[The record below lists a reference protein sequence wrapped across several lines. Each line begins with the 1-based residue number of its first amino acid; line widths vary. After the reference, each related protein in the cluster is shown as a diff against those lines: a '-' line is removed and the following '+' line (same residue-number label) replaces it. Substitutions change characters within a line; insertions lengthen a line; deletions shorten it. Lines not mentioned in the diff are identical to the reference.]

1 MHKKILTLT
10 IAVAV
15 MALVFRFTAKD
26 AAAAPTPVYYSV
38 GQNTTDH
45 KTGSPTVT
53 ISNGLATFSVA
64 QTASNLGVGDRVTY
78 GSNRVAYI
86 SGRISSTQWTLV
98 TRTGREPSN
107 TNNATV
113 SSIRHEFSSLWNAIS
128 YYATNSV
135 TSPGN
140 VFNSNHLDT
149 ANLVTGDYVLNIPL
163 YYDTGPDTIS
173 GGDPWDIVLIDY
185 VTTGPSNFIRI
196 YTPNNTSNEVNQS
209 QRHDGIWN
217 SQKYNIL
224 FTPSDNFM
232 SAIRTYVPY
241 VKIDGLQIRINSDNN
256 GNSALE
262 GSYLNSG
269 WIEFSNNIIAGQISS
284 YAYGLASGFATSGTT
299 LKFWNNLIY
308 DLRGAP
314 GMLSTGIRIT
324 NNSGTAYLYNNTIV
338 NSPLGINVY
347 GGLGV
352 AKNNTVQD
360 ALSGYDGAGYSGNF
374 SGQSRTNISNQFDA
388 PGTGSKNLAT
398 VSFVNKAG
406 KDFHLAPS
414 DTVALNAG
422 TDLSGDSNIPFFT
435 DYDGENRFSGS
446 LWDIGADE
454 IFAPPPTISTT
465 PSTVNGGGSVTVS
478 WSSTGASS
486 CTVTKNGAPF
496 ASGTSGS
503 QSSGPLNSNT
513 TFAITC
519 DGAGGSSSSSALV
532 AVLDTVPTVSNV
544 AITEPDYCS
553 AGPGGVVSWVYQDAE
568 NNPQVAYQAQIFTG
582 AGALVYD
589 SGRVSSST
597 TTTVIPQG
605 QLQFNITYRGQV
617 RAWQDASFVSNWTSQ
632 TICNGPGCQ
641 GGGTS
646 WRTPQ
651 HAYPLVNFSWSP
663 LKPLISQSITFS
675 DSTTFYDG
683 GGTHTWDW
691 SAPNASPP
699 NGNSAIYSTKYIF
712 PGIYNVTNDV
722 TDQDGYSCAL
732 SQPITIQKSIPIWK
746 EVIVSLGLHKV
757 LFALGLSF

>member
-1 MHKKILTLT
+1 MRKKILTVT
-10 IAVAV
+10 IVAAV
-15 MALVFRFTAKD
+15 MVLVFRFTAKD

-38 GQNTTDH
+38 GQNTNDH

-53 ISNGLATFSVA
+53 LSNGLATFSVA
-64 QTASNLGVGDRVTY
+64 QTANNMGVGDRVSY

-107 TNNATV
+107 TNNAAV

-128 YYATNSV
+128 VYATTPPV
-135 TSPGN
+135 YGN
-140 VFNSNHLDT
+140 AFNSSHLNT
-149 ANLVTGDYVLNIPL
+149 QNLVTGNYVLNIPL
-163 YYDTGPDTIS
+163 YYDTGPDVIS
-173 GGDPWDIVLIDY
+173 GGQPWDVVLINY

-196 YTPNNTSNEVNQS
+196 YTPNNTATEVNQS
-209 QRHDGIWN
+209 QRHSGVWN
-217 SQKYNIL
+217 NQKYNIQFNPTANSL
-224 FTPSDNFM
+224 
-232 SAIRTYVPY
+232 SAIRIYVPY
-241 VKIDGLQIRINSDNN
+241 VKIDGLQFKINSSNS
-256 GNSALE
+256 NSAIE
-262 GSYLNSG
+262 ASYITSG
-269 WIEFSNNIIAGQISS
+269 WVEMSNNIITGAISS
-284 YAYGLASGFATSGTT
+284 FAWGISSGFNTSNLI
-299 LKFWNNLIY
+299 LKIWNNLIY
-308 DLRGAP
+308 DLRSAA
-314 GMLSTGIRIT
+314 LQSSVGIHIE
-324 NNSGTAYLYNNTIV
+324 NNGGTAYMYNNTIV
-338 NSPLGINVY
+338 NSEYGIAVLS
-347 GGLGV
+347 GLGV
-352 AKNNTVQD
+352 AKNNIVQN
-360 ALSGYDGAGYSGNF
+360 ALSGYDGAGYTGNF

-388 PGTGSKNLAT
+388 PGAGSKNLAT

-406 KDFHLAPS
+406 KDFHLASS
-414 DTVALNAG
+414 DTAALDAG

-435 DYDGENRFSGS
+435 DYDGENRFSSS

-454 IFAPPPTISTT
+454 IFAPPPSISTT

-478 WSSTGASS
+478 WSSTGPSS

-519 DGAGGSSSSSALV
+519 DGAGGGSSNSALV

-553 AGPGGVVSWVYQDAE
+553 AGPGGVMAWVYQDAE
-568 NNPQVAYQAQIFTG
+568 NNPQVAYQAQILTG
-582 AGALVYD
+582 AGAVVYD
-589 SGRVSSST
+589 SGRVSSSA

-605 QLQFNITYRGQV
+605 QLQFNTTYRGQV

-632 TICNGPGCQ
+632 TICNGPGCR

-663 LKPLISQSITFS
+663 LKPLISQSVTFT
-675 DSTTFYDG
+675 DGTTFYDG
-683 GGTHTWDW
+683 GGTRTWDW

-699 NGNSAIYSTKYIF
+699 NGNSAIYNTKYIF
-712 PGIYNVTNDV
+712 PGIYNVTNNV
-722 TDQDGYSCAL
+722 TDKDGYSCAL

-746 EVIVSLGLHKV
+746 EIIVSLGLHKV
-757 LFALGLSF
+757 FLALGLSF